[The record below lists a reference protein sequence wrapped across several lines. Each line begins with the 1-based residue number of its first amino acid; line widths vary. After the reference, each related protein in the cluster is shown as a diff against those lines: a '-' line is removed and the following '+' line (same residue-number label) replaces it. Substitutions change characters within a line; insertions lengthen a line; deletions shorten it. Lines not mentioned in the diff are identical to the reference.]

1 MSESYDKNKNPIYK
15 YEPREFPYKSLKD
28 PRYIKDRNDFFRE
41 NGSGWWYNSGKSK
54 ANKTGFTRPNRK
66 KNNVNNK

>member
-28 PRYIKDRNDFFRE
+28 PRYIKDRNDFF
-41 NGSGWWYNSGKSK
+41 
-54 ANKTGFTRPNRK
+54 
-66 KNNVNNK
+66 